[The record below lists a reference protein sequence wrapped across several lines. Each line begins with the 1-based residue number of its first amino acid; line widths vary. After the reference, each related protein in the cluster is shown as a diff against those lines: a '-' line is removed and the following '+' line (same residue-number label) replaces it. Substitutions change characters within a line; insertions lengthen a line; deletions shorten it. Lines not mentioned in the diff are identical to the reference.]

1 MSTANTA
8 NKSMLERTVGELV
21 AEQPSRSRIFEKVG
35 IDYCCQGNV
44 ALGAACEA
52 KGVAVEPILAA
63 LETQAAVAEDG
74 DITALY
80 KSADD
85 LVDYIVTKHH
95 AYMREC
101 LPRLAFMT
109 EKVATVHGHL
119 DQRLG
124 QLHQVYMQFKVETDG
139 HLDKEEV
146 MLFPFIKMLAK
157 GERPPFPPT
166 VMMPIRRMLEEHENH
181 GRNLELF
188 RNLTDNYIA
197 PSHACNTY
205 RAMLQAL
212 EEMEGDLHRHI
223 HLENTVLYPWAE
235 RMERDL
241 GVDQAAF
248 SGLSCH

>member
-8 NKSMLERTVGELV
+8 WLERTVGELV

-52 KGVAVEPILAA
+52 KGVAVESILTA
-63 LETQAAVAEDG
+63 LETQAAVPEDG

-80 KSADD
+80 ESADD

-101 LPRLAFMT
+101 LPRLAFLT
-109 EKVATVHGHL
+109 EKVAAAHGHL
-119 DQRLG
+119 DERLG
-124 QLHQVYMQFKVETDG
+124 RLHQLYLQFKAETDG

-146 MLFPFIKMLAK
+146 MLFPFIKLLAK
-157 GERPPFPPT
+157 GQRPPFPPT
-166 VMMPIRRMLEEHENH
+166 VMMPIRRMLEEHDNH
-181 GRNLELF
+181 GRNLEMF
-188 RNLTDNYIA
+188 RELTDGFVA
-197 PSHACNTY
+197 PPHACNTY
-205 RAMLQAL
+205 RAMLQAF

-235 RMERDL
+235 GMERDL
-241 GVDQAAF
+241 GVDQTAF

>member
-1 MSTANTA
+1 MS
-8 NKSMLERTVGELV
+8 KSNAGLLERTVGELV

-35 IDYCCQGNV
+35 IDYCCKGNV
-44 ALGAACEA
+44 ALGVACED

-63 LETQAAVAEDG
+63 LATQPAVTEDG

-80 KSADD
+80 KSADG
-85 LVDYIVTKHH
+85 LVDYIVNKHH

-109 EKVATVHGHL
+109 EKVAGVHGHE
-119 DQRLG
+119 DARLG
-124 QLHQVYMQFKVETDG
+124 QLHKAFMQFKAETDG

-157 GERPPFPPT
+157 GQRPPFPPT
-166 VMMPIRRMLEEHENH
+166 VMMPIRRMLEEHLDH
-181 GRNLELF
+181 GRNLEHF
-188 RNLTDNYIA
+188 RELTDNFV
-197 PSHACNTY
+197 PPPQACNTY
-205 RAMLQAL
+205 LAMLQGL

-241 GVDQAAF
+241 GVDQAAL

>member
-1 MSTANTA
+1 MSAANA
-8 NKSMLERTVGELV
+8 SLLDRTVGELV

-35 IDYCCQGNV
+35 IDYCCKGNV
-44 ALGAACEA
+44 ALRAACEA

-63 LETQAAVAEDG
+63 LGSQAAVPEDSDIKAHCQSAEE
-74 DITALY
+74 
-80 KSADD
+80 
-85 LVDYIVTKHH
+85 LVDYIVGKHH

-109 EKVATVHGHL
+109 ERVAGVHGHE
-119 DQRLG
+119 DERLG
-124 QLHQVYMQFKVETDG
+124 QLHEAFMKFKVETDG

-157 GERPPFPPT
+157 GQRPPFPPT
-166 VMMPIRRMLEEHENH
+166 VMMPIRRMLEEHEDH

-188 RNLTDNYIA
+188 RELADNYIA

-205 RAMLQAL
+205 RAMLQGL

-241 GVDQAAF
+241 GVDQAAL
-248 SGLSCH
+248 SGLGCH

>member
-1 MSTANTA
+1 MNEANA
-8 NKSMLERTVGELV
+8 SLLNRTVGEWV
-21 AEQPSRSRIFEKVG
+21 AEQPSRSRIFEKAG
-35 IDYCCQGNV
+35 IDYCCKGNV
-44 ALGAACEA
+44 PLGAACEA
-52 KGVAVEPILAA
+52 KGLAVEPILAA
-63 LETQAAVAEDG
+63 LGTMAAVAEDG
-74 DITALY
+74 DITGLY
-80 KSADD
+80 QSAED

-101 LPRLAFMT
+101 LPRLAFLT
-109 EKVATVHGHL
+109 EKVAAVHGPD

-124 QLHQVYMQFKVETDG
+124 QLHEAFMKFKAETDG

-146 MLFPFIKMLAK
+146 MLFPFIKLLAK
-157 GERPPFPPT
+157 GQRPPFPPT
-166 VMMPIRRMLEEHENH
+166 VMMPIRRMLEEHEDH
-181 GRNLELF
+181 GRNLEAF
-188 RNLTDNYIA
+188 RTMTDGYVA

-241 GVDQAAF
+241 GVDQSAF

>member
-1 MSTANTA
+1 MSAVNA
-8 NKSMLERTVGELV
+8 SLLERTVGELV

-35 IDYCCQGNV
+35 IDYCCKGNV
-44 ALGAACEA
+44 ALGVACEA

-63 LETQAAVAEDG
+63 LKTQPAVTEDG

-85 LVDYIVTKHH
+85 LVDYIVNKHH

-109 EKVATVHGHL
+109 EKVAGVHGHE
-119 DQRLG
+119 DKRLG
-124 QLHQVYMQFKVETDG
+124 QLHQAFMQFKAETDG

-157 GERPPFPPT
+157 GQRPPFPPT
-166 VMMPIRRMLEEHENH
+166 VMMPIRRMLEEHLDH
-181 GRNLELF
+181 GRNLEHF
-188 RNLTDNYIA
+188 RELTDDYV
-197 PSHACNTY
+197 PPPQACNTY
-205 RAMLQAL
+205 LAMLQGL

-235 RMERDL
+235 RMEQDL
-241 GVDQAAF
+241 GVDQSAF